1 MNKKAIFTMVL
12 AGFLGLAQAQNN
24 STSLEHI
31 KSVTAVSKVLGD
43 GRKVSTVIL
52 EYDTPISN
60 KSLSAG
66 SYAVVGKEVT
76 DVYANNV
83 PEKTE
88 KGTDGKYVV
97 IEVKAEVDLYAQPK
111 QPTNAD
117 LERKRA
123 RPDAGWPWTEG
134 RMEHRRRRRIPRQ
147 CCRGADKGY

>member
-1 MNKKAIFTMVL
+1 MVL

-43 GRKVSTVIL
+43 GRKVATVIL

-66 SYAVVGKEVT
+66 CYAVVGKEVT

-83 PEKTE
+83 PEKAE

-97 IEVKAEVDLYAQPK
+97 IEVKAEVNLYAQPK

-117 LERKRA
+117 LEKKKSA
-123 RPDAGWPWTEG
+123 T
-134 RMEHRRRRRIPRQ
+134 
-147 CCRGADKGY
+147 

>member
-1 MNKKAIFTMVL
+1 MHTTQSDKNHKINKPMTHIKSFSYQNICIFANPINVINIISICIVMNKKAIFTMVL

-66 SYAVVGKEVT
+66 SYA
-76 DVYANNV
+76 AS
-83 PEKTE
+83 
-88 KGTDGKYVV
+88 
-97 IEVKAEVDLYAQPK
+97 
-111 QPTNAD
+111 
-117 LERKRA
+117 A
-123 RPDAGWPWTEG
+123 R
-134 RMEHRRRRRIPRQ
+134 R
-147 CCRGADKGY
+147 